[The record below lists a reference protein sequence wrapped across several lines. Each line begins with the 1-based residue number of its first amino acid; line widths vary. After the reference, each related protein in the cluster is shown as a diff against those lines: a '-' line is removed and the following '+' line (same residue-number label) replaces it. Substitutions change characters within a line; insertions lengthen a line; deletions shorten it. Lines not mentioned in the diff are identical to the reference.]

1 MKPASFLLCSIALAG
16 CYRAV
21 PVEPTQLT
29 SGMRVVV
36 DLSQSGSDRLRPSI
50 GNYVTTI
57 EGDVEAA
64 RADSLTLA
72 LTSVYRRGEVAPSTW
87 TGETIHLAASD
98 MERVKRS
105 ELSRGRTT
113 AAAVGLGAVGV
124 GLIYTIARA
133 TGLVGGGGGGKGPV
147 PTP

>member
-1 MKPASFLLCSIALAG
+1 
-16 CYRAV
+16 
-21 PVEPTQLT
+21 
-29 SGMRVVV
+29 MRVVV
-36 DLSQSGSDRLRPSI
+36 DLSESGTDRLRSSI
-50 GNYVTTI
+50 GNYVTML

-64 RADSLTLA
+64 KADTLTLA

-87 TGETIHLAASD
+87 TGETIQLSASD
-98 MERVKRS
+98 MEHVKRS

-113 AAAVGLGAVGV
+113 AAAVSLGAVGV
-124 GLIYTIARA
+124 GLVYMIARA